1 MNAYY
6 KIKSMQT
13 QRHSV
18 NALKIYRKEICKDLI
33 VDYIIDHFVDT
44 NVFTAE
50 EADDI
55 RQTGQEI
62 GNVNDVMVRNEILE
76 LQNNTFMNELIKK
89 LETTKDFAFNTF
101 MYILFKDDN
110 YPWIAK
116 NLLAIVEEQNKSQD
130 LIQKKQMNKVFM
142 RYIEDKLKTTDNKY
156 KNMCLL
162 KRKAKLVAMDL
173 LAQYLS
179 SIVMWTGRCLAV
191 PNSIPD
197 KHILYDT
204 NDGCIRIITKDRI
217 IKCFKFINKKI
228 SEALITARNSYGLW
242 PNVQLYEEQ
251 PNDTITMNFSDIFS
265 ILLNNSKS
273 TQGLIATH

>member
-130 LIQKKQMNKVFM
+130 LIQKKQMNK
-142 RYIEDKLKTTDNKY
+142 
-156 KNMCLL
+156 
-162 KRKAKLVAMDL
+162 RKAKLVAMDL